1 MGYVGMGIVADDVI
15 VGLQSKGTRM
25 KFTQYYLDCLSQ
37 ASYLIGDETTGRAVV
52 VDPRRD
58 IDEYVRDAAADGL
71 TIELVIETH
80 FHADFLSGHLELAA
94 ATGAEIGF
102 SAVAETEFPS
112 RKLVDG
118 ERISLGDVQLEIR
131 HTPGHTPESISIV
144 VWEHADDDEP
154 YGVLTGD
161 ALFIGDVGR
170 PDLLA
175 SLGYTRDEL
184 ADKLYDSLHNQLL
197 TLPDSTRVYPAH
209 GAGSACG
216 KNLSTETWSTIGD
229 QRVNNYALVAPD
241 KETFVALV
249 TEGQPPAPSYFV
261 YDAVLNRKDRPLL
274 DETAPLDALDLDAA
288 TRLVDAGA
296 ILLDGRTPE
305 EFARGYLVGSVNV
318 GLDGRYAEFAGSVV
332 PSDVDIVLVADPGFE
347 IEARNRLGRI
357 GFDRVVGYLADPLAV
372 MAEHPDRTARA
383 SRLTVPEF
391 ERRRAE
397 IDGLQLIDIRN
408 PGEIAI
414 GSIAGSVEL
423 PVGQLPGRLDELDPD
438 APTVVYCAGGYRS
451 SVAASVLRRAGFTD
465 VSDLL
470 GGYGAWLEFAGP
482 SLPAPA

>member
-1 MGYVGMGIVADDVI
+1 
-15 VGLQSKGTRM
+15 M

-37 ASYLIGDETTGRAVV
+37 ASYLIGDETSGRAVV

-71 TIELVIETH
+71 TIDLVIETH

-102 SAVAETEFPS
+102 SSVAETEFPS
-112 RKLVDG
+112 RKLADG

-144 VWEHADDDEP
+144 VWEHADDEVP

-175 SLGYTRDEL
+175 SLGFTRDEL
-184 ADKLYDSLHNQLL
+184 ADQLYDSLHDKLL
-197 TLPDSTRVYPAH
+197 TLPDATRVYPAH

-216 KNLSTETWSTIGD
+216 KNLSTETWSTMGD

-241 KETFVALV
+241 KATFIALV

-274 DETAPLDALDLDAA
+274 DENAPLDALDLEAA
-288 TRLVDAGA
+288 DRLVAAGA

-305 EFARGYLVGSVNV
+305 EFARGHLVGSVNV
-318 GLDGRYAEFAGSVV
+318 GLEGRYAEFAGSVV
-332 PSDVDIVLVADPGFE
+332 PHDVDIVLVADPGFE
-347 IEARNRLGRI
+347 IESRNRLGRI
-357 GFDRVVGYLADPLAV
+357 GFDRVVGYLAHPFVV
-372 MAEHPDRTARA
+372 MAANPERTARA

-397 IDGLQLIDIRN
+397 IAGIQIVDIRN

-414 GSIAGSVEL
+414 GSIEGSVEL
-423 PVGQLPGRLDELDPD
+423 PVGQIPNRLGELDPT

-451 SVAASVLRRAGFTD
+451 SVAASVLRAAGFID

-470 GGYGAWLEFAGP
+470 GGYGAWLEFAAP

>member
-1 MGYVGMGIVADDVI
+1 
-15 VGLQSKGTRM
+15 M

-71 TIELVIETH
+71 TIELVVETH
-80 FHADFLSGHLELAA
+80 FHADFLSGHLELAS
-94 ATGAEIGF
+94 ATGAEIAF
-102 SAVAETEFPS
+102 SSVAETEFPS
-112 RKLVDG
+112 RKLADG

-131 HTPGHTPESISIV
+131 HTPGHTPESVSIV
-144 VWEHADDDEP
+144 VWEHADDEVP

-175 SLGYTRDEL
+175 SLGFTRDEL
-184 ADKLYDSLHNQLL
+184 AHQLYDSLHEQLL
-197 TLPDSTRVYPAH
+197 TLPDATRVYPAH

-216 KNLSTETWSTIGD
+216 KNLSTETSSTIGE

-274 DETAPLDALDLDAA
+274 DETASLEALDLDAA
-288 TRLVDAGA
+288 TALVDAGA
-296 ILLDGRTPE
+296 ILLDGRSPE
-305 EFARGYLVGSVNV
+305 EFARGHLVGSINV
-318 GLDGRYAEFAGSVV
+318 GLEGRYAEFAGSVV
-332 PSDVDIVLVADPGFE
+332 PSDVDIVLVTDPGFE

-357 GFDRVVGYLADPLAV
+357 GFDRVVGHLADPLAV
-372 MAEHPDRTARA
+372 MAAHPDRTARA

-391 ERRRAE
+391 ERRRADV
-397 IDGLQLIDIRN
+397 DGLQLIDIRN

-414 GSIAGSVEL
+414 GSIAGAVEL
-423 PVGQLPGRLDELDPD
+423 PVGQLPGRVDELDRD
-438 APTVVYCAGGYRS
+438 APTVVFCAGGYRS
-451 SVAASVLRRAGFTD
+451 SVAASVLRQAGFTD

>member
-1 MGYVGMGIVADDVI
+1 
-15 VGLQSKGTRM
+15 M
-25 KFTQYYLDCLSQ
+25 KFTQYYLECLSQ

-112 RKLVDG
+112 RKLTDG

-144 VWEHADDDEP
+144 VWEHADDEVP

-184 ADKLYDSLHNQLL
+184 ADKLYESLHGKLL
-197 TLPDSTRVYPAH
+197 TLPDATRVYPAH

-274 DETAPLDALDLDAA
+274 DETSPLEPLDLDSA
-288 TRLVDAGA
+288 TRLVDDGA
-296 ILLDGRTPE
+296 IMLDGRSPE
-305 EFARGYLVGSVNV
+305 EFARGHLVGSVNV
-318 GLDGRYAEFAGSVV
+318 GLEGRYAEFAGSVV

-357 GFDRVVGYLADPLAV
+357 GFDRVVGYLADPLAA

-391 ERRRAE
+391 ERRRAR
-397 IDGLQLIDIRN
+397 DRWAPGGGHPQPRRDRDRQHRGL
-408 PGEIAI
+408 G
-414 GSIAGSVEL
+414 AGAGRAAPRQPR
-423 PVGQLPGRLDELDPD
+423 PVGSRRSDRRVLRWRVPF
-438 APTVVYCAGGYRS
+438 VGGGQR
-451 SVAASVLRRAGFTD
+451 AASCRV
-465 VSDLL
+465 
-470 GGYGAWLEFAGP
+470 P
-482 SLPAPA
+482 